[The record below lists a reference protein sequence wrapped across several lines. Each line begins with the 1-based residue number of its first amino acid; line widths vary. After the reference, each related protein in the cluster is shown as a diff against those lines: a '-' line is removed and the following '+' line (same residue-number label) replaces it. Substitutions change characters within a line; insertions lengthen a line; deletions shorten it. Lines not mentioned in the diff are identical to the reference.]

1 MRLKFEKVDFFDI
14 FFIPIYLIILIFS
27 SIIFLFLYL
36 FSLPSQCILYFI
48 EDDVSKKNE
57 IDTQKN
63 ISYNKIEDDKFTG
76 NSWLYK

>member
-14 FFIPIYLIILIFS
+14 FFISIYLIILIFS

-76 NSWLYK
+76 NS

>member
-1 MRLKFEKVDFFDI
+1 MKLKFEKVDFFDI

-48 EDDVSKKNE
+48 EDDMSKKNE

-76 NSWLYK
+76 NS

>member
-76 NSWLYK
+76 NS

>member
-1 MRLKFEKVDFFDI
+1 MKLKFDKFDFFNLLI
-14 FFIPIYLIILIFS
+14 IPIYLIIIIFS

-48 EDDVSKKNE
+48 EDDMSKKNE

-63 ISYNKIEDDKFTG
+63 ISYNKIEDDEFTG
-76 NSWLYK
+76 NS